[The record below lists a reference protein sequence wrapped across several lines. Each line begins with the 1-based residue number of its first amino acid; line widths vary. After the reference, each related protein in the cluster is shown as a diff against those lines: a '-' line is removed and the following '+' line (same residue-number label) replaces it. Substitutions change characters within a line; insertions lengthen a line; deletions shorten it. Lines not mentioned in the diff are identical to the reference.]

1 MKRILLT
8 LACILTFYGSIQ
20 AQFSGS
26 GSGTEEDPYRIFNAE
41 QLNQVRNF
49 TSNNVYFSLEADID
63 MTDWIAENNPSQG
76 WLPISNF
83 SGVFRGNGHKITNLK
98 INRPTTDYIGLFG
111 IYFSGDISNVY
122 ILNANY
128 VGKNNVG
135 GFVALSIGGSIS
147 GCLFQGRIK
156 SCGSY
161 AGGICARM
169 SAVYPGIIIS
179 NCYSLVELE
188 GDSYCGGIIGDG
200 EMATLSENYCHAISI
215 KGTSY
220 IGGISGSSGSEHIE
234 KSYTTGNIT
243 GINFVGGI
251 VGRSER
257 GGSDCYS
264 NCDKIIGVDDVGGIN
279 AIDGSFQNV
288 VAINKMISANSN
300 LYRVG
305 PSGLNNRSWNL
316 TKMILND
323 EEQPMPD
330 DGGQNGT
337 NTSLSA
343 LKLKATYQGLGWD
356 FDNVWE
362 IQETETFPYLK
373 TQTAPPYFTQT
384 LKAGD
389 THIEGS
395 CVEAGTII
403 VRVGDKTFS
412 TQSTGNTWSI
422 DVDELTGGECVMII
436 AQAEGKMPSYVITA
450 TVGYTG
456 EGTEESP
463 YIVSTA
469 DDLHNITESGYYKLA
484 NDIDVS
490 GWIEENNAEGG
501 WSPIGGIGPALAI
514 TLDGDGHTVS
524 GLRCYAGYTNTG
536 LFAKIA
542 KDGIVKNL
550 KIELADG
557 NVYTESNSF
566 GAIVGLNKGTI
577 SNCEVI
583 GTVSD
588 GLTIGG
594 IAGENMGSIERCHTA
609 GSISSATTSASVGGI
624 CGNVSTGNIT
634 DCYSDMAVTTT
645 ATSSYGG
652 GIAGKNN
659 GSITKC
665 YAAGNIE
672 GYYIG
677 GIVGYNTGADAAIN
691 ECFALNKEVTAEK
704 VGTRVL
710 GGFSSGSKAPGMDN
724 YATEN
729 MVVSVNGRPQTIYD
743 DPMNGTAM
751 TESALKGKTA
761 YESAGWDFTNVW
773 KIDEGT
779 SWPYQEAFNVPVTL
793 ISISETEANIEA
805 GKTLELTVTIAPD
818 DARNKTVT
826 WSSSDETVATVSQGG
841 TVTAIKTGE
850 ATITATTNDG
860 TELTA
865 SCTIT
870 VTPKLATSIK
880 LDKKQLDMEAGATE
894 TLKATVLPEDA
905 GDRTVTWSSSDETVA
920 TVCQDGTVTAVKAGE
935 ATITAT
941 TNDGTGLTASC
952 IVKVNETSGIGN
964 VYADGVTVTGD
975 KGCITISGTADNIMT
990 TVYTAN
996 GTTVYTGTD
1005 TTIGVGA
1012 PGLYIVKTDGNTY
1025 KVIVK

>member
-111 IYFSGDISNVY
+111 IHFSGDISNVY

-135 GFVALSIGGSIS
+135 GFVALSRGGSIS

-161 AGGICARM
+161 AGGICASM
-169 SAVYPGIIIS
+169 STVYSGIIIS

-200 EMATLSENYCHAISI
+200 ERATLSENYCHAISI

-220 IGGISGSSGSEHIE
+220 IGGISGSSGSENIE

-251 VGRSER
+251 VGRSEW

>member
-135 GFVALSIGGSIS
+135 GFVALSRGGSIS

-169 SAVYPGIIIS
+169 STVYPGIIIS

-200 EMATLSENYCHAISI
+200 EWATLSENYCHAISI

-220 IGGISGSSGSEHIE
+220 IGGISGSSGSENIE

-251 VGRSER
+251 VGRSEG

-389 THIEGS
+389 THLEGS

-524 GLRCYAGYTNTG
+524 GLRCDAGYTHTG

-941 TNDGTGLTASC
+941 TNDGTELTASC

>member
-135 GFVALSIGGSIS
+135 GFVAFSRGGSIS

-169 SAVYPGIIIS
+169 STGYSGIIIS

-200 EMATLSENYCHAISI
+200 ERATLSENYCHAISI

-220 IGGISGSSGSEHIE
+220 IGGISGSSGPENIE

-251 VGRSER
+251 VGRSEW

-279 AIDGSFQNV
+279 AIDGSFLNV

-389 THIEGS
+389 THLEGS

-524 GLRCYAGYTNTG
+524 GLKCYAGYTNTG

-588 GLTIGG
+588 GLNIGG
-594 IAGENMGSIERCHTA
+594 IAGENMGTIERCHTA

-672 GYYIG
+672 GNYIG

-691 ECFALNKEVTAEK
+691 ECFALNKEVTAAN

-751 TESALKGKTA
+751 TESVLKGKTA

-773 KIDEGT
+773 KINEGT
-779 SWPYQEAFNVPVTL
+779 SWPYQEAFNVPVAS
-793 ISISETEANIEA
+793 ISISETEANIET
-805 GKTLELTVTIAPD
+805 GKTLELMVTIAPD

-826 WSSSDETVATVSQGG
+826 WSSSDETVATVSQEG
-841 TVTAIKTGE
+841 TVTAVKAGE
-850 ATITATTNDG
+850 ATITAATNDG

-865 SCTIT
+865 SCKIT

-880 LDKKQLDMEAGATE
+880 LDKERLEMEAGATE

-920 TVCQDGTVTAVKAGE
+920 TVSHEGTVTAVKAGE

-964 VYADGVTVTGD
+964 VYADGITVAGG

-990 TVYTAN
+990 SVYTAN

-1005 TTIGVGA
+1005 TTISVGA